1 MVVKYVYVAMRAQAM
16 SEAAFHDYWLN
27 VHGPMVKG
35 LAAAFGARRYVQSH
49 TMATTLNDGM
59 WQSRGMLPPADGI
72 AEMWWDSLEAMQAA
86 FATPEGQEASRLAG
100 EDEARFLDS
109 RSSHGF
115 MTEEHVIYDDTA
127 ARPLGSAPVKVA
139 YVLHRRAG
147 MERAACHHTWLHD
160 HGPLVNSFAPVTAM
174 RRYVQS
180 HTITPQLAHSL
191 TDGRDLAP
199 DPDGLTEA
207 WLDSIDDLAR
217 TPTPAALHATAT
229 MIEDE
234 RRFVDLSRS
243 RCFLTQEVEIFAR

>member
-1 MVVKYVYVAMRAQAM
+1 MPVKYVYVAMRASAM

-35 LAAAFGARRYVQSH
+35 LAAAFGA
-49 TMATTLNDGM
+49 
-59 WQSRGMLPPADGI
+59 
-72 AEMWWDSLEAMQAA
+72 
-86 FATPEGQEASRLAG
+86 
-100 EDEARFLDS
+100 
-109 RSSHGF
+109 
-115 MTEEHVIYDDTA
+115 
-127 ARPLGSAPVKVA
+127 
-139 YVLHRRAG
+139 
-147 MERAACHHTWLHD
+147 
-160 HGPLVNSFAPVTAM
+160 

-217 TPTPAALHATAT
+217 TPTRAALHATAT

-243 RCFLTQEVEIFAR
+243 RCFLTQEVEIFVR